1 MSHIFYD
8 HLIILEEVEIEVK
21 NIASSSEEREELWKL
36 IDEIIHHRVLESIF
50 DILPREHH
58 EEFLTKFHE
67 APYHEELFNYLK
79 EKTQQD
85 VEKVLSEKI
94 QALEKE
100 ILKEIKG

>member
-36 IDEIIHHRVLESIF
+36 IDEIIHHRVLETIF

-58 EEFLTKFHE
+58 EEFLAKFHE
-67 APYHEELFNYLK
+67 APYNEELIQFLN
-79 EKTQQD
+79 ERT
-85 VEKVLSEKI
+85 EHKI
-94 QALEKE
+94 EERVREEMKNIEAE
-100 ILKEIKG
+100 ILREMRT